1 MAIKQQGARAL
12 LFERL
17 TDFEPLT
24 PSEKK
29 PFIYSTK
36 EELKESVRREV
47 SWLLNTRSPFPSFY
61 LDAQEQTTFNYGIP
75 DLFSLF
81 FPLDTQGQRRLSR
94 LLGKI
99 IAGFEPRLR
108 NVEANLER
116 YDDINRSLWLRIDA
130 HLVVDTI
137 SEPISFLVMLHNNM
151 RGTAE
156 VYET

>member
-24 PSEKK
+24 STEKK
-29 PFIYSTK
+29 PFIFSSKT
-36 EELKESVRREV
+36 ELKESVRREV
-47 SWLLNTRSPFPSFY
+47 SWLLNTRAPFPAFF
-61 LDAQEQTTFNYGIP
+61 LDELEQSTFNYGIP

-81 FPLDTQGQRRLSR
+81 FPLDTAGQRRLSR

-99 IAGFEPRLR
+99 IAGFEPRLK
-108 NVEANLER
+108 NVEATLER
-116 YDDINRSLWLRIDA
+116 YDEINRSLWLKINAD
-130 HLVVDTI
+130 LIIDTI
-137 SEPISFLVMLHNNM
+137 SEPISFLVLLHNNM